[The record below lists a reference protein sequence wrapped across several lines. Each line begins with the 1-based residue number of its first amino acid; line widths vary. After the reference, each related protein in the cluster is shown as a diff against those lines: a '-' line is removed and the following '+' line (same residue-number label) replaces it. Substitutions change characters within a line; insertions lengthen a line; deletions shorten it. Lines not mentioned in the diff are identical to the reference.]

1 MKKKLTVAILLSCA
15 AGWFWWSR
23 NESATPPSAYEAQ
36 SEGGASLTDDTDRT
50 GGDFSADSV
59 VAQLVGTGWPHG
71 VANSVVAQN
80 SRRYALLHS
89 DAPDELERELSSL
102 ARLKVESELASVLE
116 EDPSLAGLLCLAN
129 QPALVAKS
137 LLMAKPGTEHYE
149 RIKGTFIVR
158 IEGAEIDRWAK
169 VLGRHGS
176 LVGSL
181 IQGGV
186 VQPEPFFAYQIDES
200 EASVAYGE
208 WLEDLFRGWPDP
220 MSDDS
225 FGLRCAYVANFGS
238 VIVERMARDELF
250 RSRFLSDVWPALV
263 RLSDDDPGILFCAEG
278 CGVWDLLLLHE
289 DAERL
294 LQRAGVLAA
303 ELLAGN
309 RPVPEGVREEVAQ
322 YLLESDWRM
331 LGWITRYRDEPTVI
345 SMMERDAIGPL
356 YLPSVFERLDAR
368 GDGYPEELRYLSG
381 LGDDAL
387 REELKPI
394 EPGAVSWVPGY
405 STYVLIRKSSQGRR
419 VDGMDWFGAG
429 LDVVSFIP
437 VLTATKGGKVAIQ
450 KLASKAGKE
459 GLERT
464 SKKAALEL
472 GKRAGDEIAKAADER
487 QLTSVFA
494 NKVIGALSKETR
506 ESILSQ
512 GQIDITAIVRSGF
525 ETGKKLNLNRESFKK
540 LTDLDAQVFMRKDGR
555 VYVSLPE
562 LVAGRTRSAEFIN
575 EAAIT
580 ITAAGSVQSVD
591 DAYGEH
597 VAAWWLAHASGNLE
611 SPTQ

>member
-1 MKKKLTVAILLSCA
+1 
-15 AGWFWWSR
+15 
-23 NESATPPSAYEAQ
+23 
-36 SEGGASLTDDTDRT
+36 
-50 GGDFSADSV
+50 
-59 VAQLVGTGWPHG
+59 
-71 VANSVVAQN
+71 
-80 SRRYALLHS
+80 
-89 DAPDELERELSSL
+89 
-102 ARLKVESELASVLE
+102 
-116 EDPSLAGLLCLAN
+116 
-129 QPALVAKS
+129 
-137 LLMAKPGTEHYE
+137 
-149 RIKGTFIVR
+149 
-158 IEGAEIDRWAK
+158 
-169 VLGRHGS
+169 
-176 LVGSL
+176 
-181 IQGGV
+181 
-186 VQPEPFFAYQIDES
+186 
-200 EASVAYGE
+200 
-208 WLEDLFRGWPDP
+208 
-220 MSDDS
+220 
-225 FGLRCAYVANFGS
+225 
-238 VIVERMARDELF
+238 
-250 RSRFLSDVWPALV
+250 
-263 RLSDDDPGILFCAEG
+263 
-278 CGVWDLLLLHE
+278 
-289 DAERL
+289 
-294 LQRAGVLAA
+294 
-303 ELLAGN
+303 
-309 RPVPEGVREEVAQ
+309 
-322 YLLESDWRM
+322 M
-331 LGWITRYRDEPTVI
+331 LDWITRYRDEPAVI

-368 GDGYPEELRYLSG
+368 GDGYPEELRDLSR

-387 REELKPI
+387 REQLKPI

-437 VLTATKGGKVAIQ
+437 IFTATKVGKGTIQ
-450 KLASKAGKE
+450 KLAKE

-464 SKKAALEL
+464 SKKAAREL

-494 NKVIGALSKETR
+494 NKVLGALSKETR
-506 ESILSQ
+506 DLILSQ